1 MQSDVF
7 FFISS
12 VGFVILFFLLGVALF
27 YAIRAFRTWD
37 RILDKLEK
45 NIGSMGDTA
54 QEMVEDVRDSS
65 VFRFL
70 TMGKKKHAKS
80 KSKN

>member
-70 TMGKKKHAKS
+70 TMGKKKQAKS